1 MPGAA
6 SSARRE
12 LAPSNEGPVR
22 EHPAEGELQA
32 LLDGELPHARRL
44 LVRGHLLHCGA
55 CRARADAARE
65 TAALVDALLRRSTP
79 KPHGASAWV
88 RLVVQSGGPAA
99 NFRRGLARRAPLAA
113 AALAAAALALIVS
126 MVRGVPQRNAGA
138 DAFALVRDAQAH
150 PAVSLMR
157 DACCSDHDGGDRPD
171 DGLLTLSSAGEQVM
185 AVIVYEDVDRSGS
198 FTYGDIVRYVS
209 TMPHGTAVAH
219 RTR

>member
-1 MPGAA
+1 M
-6 SSARRE
+6 
-12 LAPSNEGPVR
+12 L

-88 RLVVQSGGPAA
+88 RLVVQSGGTA
-99 NFRRGLARRAPLAA
+99 NFRCGLARRAPLAVAALAA